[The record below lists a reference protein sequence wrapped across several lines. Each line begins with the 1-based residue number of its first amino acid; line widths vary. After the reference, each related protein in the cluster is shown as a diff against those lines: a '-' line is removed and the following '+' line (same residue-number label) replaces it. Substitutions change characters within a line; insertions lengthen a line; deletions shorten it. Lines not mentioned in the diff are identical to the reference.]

1 MSPTSGVRSAIPAAN
16 RPTIRQLEYLAALD
30 AHGHIGR
37 AATACY
43 VSQPTLSTQIR
54 QLERHLGVAVTE
66 RVGRGVVMTAAGR
79 ELAARARTILH
90 STDELM
96 EWGRS
101 TATDLI
107 GPLRFAAIPTVA
119 PYLLARVLPAV
130 RDRHPEVQTLLDE
143 IRTNELIAALLSAN
157 VDLGLL
163 ALPVPDDALEHRIV
177 LEDPFLLAMATDHRL
192 AQKATVTMD
201 DLAGETMLLLDDGHC
216 LRGQALEVCRAAG
229 ARSDGDTGGTSLAT
243 ICQMVAASMGVTLLP
258 SSAAPIEARE
268 GAGIAVRPFSDVNPC
283 RRLVLIWRR
292 NSPAAPLYGELA
304 ELMADRLA
312 EPPRGAQHGR

>member
-1 MSPTSGVRSAIPAAN
+1 MNPTSGVRSTIPPAN
-16 RPTIRQLEYLAALD
+16 RPTIRQLEYLVALN

-37 AATACY
+37 AAAACY

-66 RVGRGVVMTAAGR
+66 RVGRGIVMTAAGR
-79 ELAARARTILH
+79 ELAGRARTILH
-90 STDELM
+90 NTDELM

-101 TATDLI
+101 TETDLI

-130 RDRHPEVQTLLDE
+130 RDRHPAVQTLLDE
-143 IRTNELIAALLSAN
+143 IQTIELTAALMSAKI
-157 VDLGLL
+157 DLGLL
-163 ALPVPDDALEHRIV
+163 ALPVPNDALEHQIV

-192 AQKATVTMD
+192 VDKATVTMD

-229 ARSDGDTGGTSLAT
+229 ATSDGDTGGTSLAT

-258 SSAAPIEARE
+258 TSAAPIEART

-292 NSPAAPLYGELA
+292 NSSAAPLYRELA
-304 ELMADRLA
+304 ELMAERLA
-312 EPPRGAQHGR
+312 EPAS